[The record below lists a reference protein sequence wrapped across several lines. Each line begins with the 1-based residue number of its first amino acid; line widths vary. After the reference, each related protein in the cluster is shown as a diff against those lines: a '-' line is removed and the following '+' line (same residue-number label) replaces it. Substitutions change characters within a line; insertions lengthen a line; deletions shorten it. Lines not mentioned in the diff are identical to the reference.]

1 MVRRVRKVRR
11 DLGKDFHGV
20 SDKPKKA
27 SLRVPKRGDVLV
39 RLGYLEALV
48 YKPEGKSLRKGTYEH
63 KFGDTGSGKRKR
75 SRPVLAVS
83 RDGRQLYVINGR
95 SKYKVTGKGIVG

>member
-1 MVRRVRKVRR
+1 
-11 DLGKDFHGV
+11 LGRDFHGV
-20 SDKPKKA
+20 SDRPKKA

-48 YKPEGKSLRKGTYEH
+48 YKPEGKSLKKGTYEH

-83 RDGRQLYVINGR
+83 RDGGQLYIINGR
-95 SKYKVTGKGIVG
+95 SKYKVTRKGIVG